1 MYLAERIV
9 ITKDVHRQ
17 FYELADRNA
26 RLAKQLYNAA
36 LFRLRQTFTGWEKD
50 VRTENEKEVFRELD
64 LLKERYPKLKAGRVL
79 SYGVLEKLMRVTRNP
94 DFYAGLPMQS
104 AQADGLQELACGRK
118 GIPEGSVCFPGQAP
132 DARILQK

>member
-79 SYGVLEKLMRVTRNP
+79 SYGVLEKLMRVER
-94 DFYAGLPMQS
+94 AGS
-104 AQADGLQELACGRK
+104 CEVGSHGLQELACGRK